1 MPISD
6 VQIEEALGNKEIAI
20 TVFDSNMLQP
30 ASYDL
35 KAGKFGATVPKNGDP
50 RIDLEKE
57 GMILIPPYAPA
68 VIFTMEV
75 LELSKSYVGRF
86 GLKSKLAR
94 RGVTASV
101 GLQIDPGFHGPLS
114 VTLINLTPTPVALN
128 YGEDFLSMELEKL
141 AVPASRG
148 YSGEYQDRKNFTS
161 RELDPVIGFKGHAL
175 TDVVKGFDDI
185 RDAVLSVAEMS
196 KKLDTFMQQHRDEIR
211 AYQQFNQGIMAEMK
225 KLVEHVVSD
234 RVSTVVLRALP
245 REEAKREVLDLFRS
259 ASGPLFY
266 SDIAERLQMDLE
278 QVLDITNELER
289 EGLIGELGSPHGPIS
304 Q

>member
-1 MPISD
+1 MPIAD
-6 VQIEEALGNKEIAI
+6 VEIEEALAKNEIGI
-20 TVFDSNMLQP
+20 TVFDPDMLQP

-50 RIDLEKE
+50 RIDLEKD

-75 LELSKSYVGRF
+75 LRLSTSYVGRF

-128 YGEDFLSMELEKL
+128 YGEDFLSMELERL

-148 YSGEYQDRKNFTS
+148 YNGEYQDRKNFTS

-185 RDAVLSVAEMS
+185 RDAVLGVAEMS
-196 KKLDTFMQQHRDEIR
+196 KKLDTFMNQHREEIR
-211 AYQQFNQGIMAEMK
+211 AYQQFNQAIMAEMK
-225 KLVEHVVSD
+225 KLVEHVVND
-234 RVSTVVLRALP
+234 RVGTVVLRALP
-245 REEAKREVLDLFRS
+245 REEAKREVLDLFQS
-259 ASGPLFY
+259 TTGPLFY

-289 EGLIGELGSPHGPIS
+289 EGLIGELGNPNGPAN

>member
-1 MPISD
+1 MPIAD
-6 VQIEEALGNKEIAI
+6 VEIEEALHKKEVSI
-20 TVFDSNMLQP
+20 TVFDRDMLQP

-75 LELSKSYVGRF
+75 LKLSTSYVGHF

-114 VTLINLTPTPVALN
+114 VTLINLTPTPVAVN
-128 YGEDFLSMELEKL
+128 YGEDFLSMELERL
-141 AVPASRG
+141 AVPASKG
-148 YSGEYQDRKNFTS
+148 YSGEYQERKNFTS

-185 RDAVLSVAEMS
+185 RDAVLGVAEMS
-196 KKLDTFMQQHRDEIR
+196 KKLDIFMQQHRDEIR
-211 AYQQFNQGIMAEMK
+211 AYQDFNQRMMAEMK

-245 REEAKREVLDLFRS
+245 REEAKQEILNLFRS
-259 ASGPLFY
+259 ATGPLFY

-278 QVLDITNELER
+278 QVLDVTTELER
-289 EGLIGELGSPHGPIS
+289 EGLIGEQGNPNGPIK